1 MFIRKEF
8 CMALRFEQK
17 VKIWKE
23 KYGDFSPEVKAM
35 LKTLVDEISKTKAK
49 EPCSLKKIVKKGVT
63 KTGSF
68 IREYNGRAHEV
79 FVKGEKEFI
88 YDGETYTSLSA
99 IAFKITGTKWNG
111 KRFFGAA

>member
-1 MFIRKEF
+1 
-8 CMALRFEQK
+8 MALRFDQK

-35 LKTLVDEISKTKAK
+35 LKTLVDEISKTKAQ
-49 EPCSLKKIVKKGVT
+49 EPCSLKKIVKKGAT

-79 FVKGEKEFI
+79 FVKGEKEYL
-88 YDGETYTSLSA
+88 YDGVTYTSLSA
-99 IAFKITGTKWNG
+99 VAFKITGTKWNG

>member
-1 MFIRKEF
+1 
-8 CMALRFEQK
+8 MALRFEQK
-17 VKIWKE
+17 LKIWKE
-23 KYGDFSPEVKAM
+23 KYGDFTPEVKAM
-35 LKTLVDEISKTKAK
+35 LKTLVDEISKTKAQ
-49 EPCSLKKIVKKGVT
+49 EPCSLKKIVKKGAT